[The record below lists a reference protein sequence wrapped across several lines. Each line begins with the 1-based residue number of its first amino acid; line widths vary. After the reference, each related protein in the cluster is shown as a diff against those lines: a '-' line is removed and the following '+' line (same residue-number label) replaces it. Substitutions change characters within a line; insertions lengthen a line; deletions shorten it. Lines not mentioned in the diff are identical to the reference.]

1 MKNTDF
7 FYCYNKK
14 LFTFLHDIK
23 KIDYITIAIHPKTKR
38 TYSMFYKSEMLQNAL
53 DEYKQ
58 IQK

>member
-1 MKNTDF
+1 MKNSEF
-7 FYCYNKK
+7 FFCYNKQ

-23 KIDYITIAIHPKTKR
+23 NIDYITIAIHPKTKR
-38 TYSMFYKSEMLQNAL
+38 TYSMFYKSETLQNAL